1 MQTSKSMRLK
11 LGCWAVLILMC
22 SVSLASDT
30 SSNVAGTWTVTA
42 SSGRRKAK
50 QTLVIQQDGAKITG
64 TFKGPRQSG
73 TLEGSVAGNSI
84 KFHVM
89 AKAPLDYT
97 GTVDGDSM
105 KGTLS
110 GEGKNGE
117 WSATRAN

>member
-1 MQTSKSMRLK
+1 MQTSKSMRRK
-11 LGCWAVLILMC
+11 LGCWAVLLLMC

-30 SSNVAGTWTVTA
+30 SPNVAGTWTVTA

-50 QTLVIQQDGAKITG
+50 QTLVIRQDGAEITG

-73 TLEGSVAGNSI
+73 TLAGSVAGNSI
-84 KFHVM
+84 HFHVT

-97 GTVDGDSM
+97 GTVDGDAM

-110 GEGKNGE
+110 GGGKSGE
-117 WSATRAN
+117 WTATRAN